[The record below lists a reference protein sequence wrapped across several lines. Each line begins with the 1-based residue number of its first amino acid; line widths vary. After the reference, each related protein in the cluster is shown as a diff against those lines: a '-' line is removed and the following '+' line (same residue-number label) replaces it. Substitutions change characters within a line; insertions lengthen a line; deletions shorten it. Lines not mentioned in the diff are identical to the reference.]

1 MGIKT
6 YGILVVKLLRSM
18 TFFWCN
24 FTNKI
29 FNLFVINKYNLKVN
43 HFHERFVTVA
53 FKKQSIKGKIVEVNF
68 QTPDE

>member
-1 MGIKT
+1 MA
-6 YGILVVKLLRSM
+6 
-18 TFFWCN
+18 FFWCN